1 MNRGIHDIVTP
12 VNNVVVN
19 DGGGSITVDGAVEIT
34 EPTLLL
40 VTGTFSSLG
49 NNTIIA
55 APGAGQIKITAI
67 QIQSESTTESVAV
80 INFGST
86 AKWRFIAREKGAGFM
101 LPLAPGHVLPVG
113 AGNALVVNLSV
124 AATFNYSV
132 AYYVE

>member
-12 VNNVVVN
+12 VNTVVIS
-19 DGGGSITVDGAVEIT
+19 DGGSSITVDGTIKVN
-34 EPTLLL
+34 EPTLLFAS
-40 VTGTFSSLG
+40 GTFNSLG

-55 APGAGQIKITAI
+55 APGAGQIKITAL
-67 QIQSESTTESVAV
+67 QIQSETSIESVAV
-80 INFGST
+80 LNFGAS
-86 AKWRFIAREKGAGFM
+86 AKWRFIAREKGAGLI

-113 AGNALVVNLSV
+113 VGNALIVNLSV